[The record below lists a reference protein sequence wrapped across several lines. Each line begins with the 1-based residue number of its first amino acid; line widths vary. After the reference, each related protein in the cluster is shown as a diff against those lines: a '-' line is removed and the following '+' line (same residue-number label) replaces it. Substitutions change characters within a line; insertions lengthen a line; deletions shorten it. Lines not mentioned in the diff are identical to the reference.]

1 MTDYVATDTKLAVL
15 YNQIAEH
22 RFDIAEAQRT
32 LDQEARYVGLYQGEY
47 LAKAKKAV
55 LVARASI
62 EVLEAHALPGE
73 RAWFTERWARYYLV
87 DNTGGHVHRST
98 GCSTCFPTTRFYW
111 LTEHSGITAEELV
124 ELAGEEACTVCF
136 PDAPVSALSRPSLL
150 TTPER
155 EAKARE
161 REERATKSA
170 QLAIKREA
178 NAITNPDGSVIR
190 FDKWHRID
198 TVNQAWMELTDAHVS
213 IACYKRNGLEH
224 YREGIVEEYE
234 AKAEVLLTA
243 LTHKLGA
250 DTAGVFA
257 KKLHAKMK
265 REGLS

>member
-1 MTDYVATDTKLAVL
+1 MTDYVATDIKLAGL
-15 YNQIAEH
+15 YGQIAEH
-22 RFDIAEAQRT
+22 RFDLAGAQRI
-32 LDQEARYVGLYQGEY
+32 LDQDSHFGGLYNEEHV
-47 LAKAKKAV
+47 AKAEKAV

-73 RAWFTERWARYYLV
+73 QAWFTERWTRYYLV

-111 LTEHSGITAEELV
+111 LTEHSGITAEALV

-170 QLAIKREA
+170 ERDAKREA
-178 NAITNPDGSVIR
+178 NAITNPDGSAIR
-190 FDKWHRID
+190 LDKWNRVD
-198 TVNQAWMELTDAHVS
+198 TVSQAWRELVDCHVS
-213 IACYKRNGLEH
+213 IAVYKRNGLEH
-224 YREGIVEEYE
+224 YREGVVEEDE

-243 LTHKLGA
+243 LTHKLGT